1 MFKTKKLTLILIILG
16 ILIGSL
22 FNSHQIVEASSQ
34 LLPIYTNTSVVNS
47 ATYSRS
53 SAPIDFK
60 LGIYTHNGYTLY
72 KNEQNTTTKIG
83 NAISGNAISLFP
95 VKDGLVTYSNIP
107 AGGTAVNCPPYYQCP
122 STYFTF
128 FKNDGQVIRYNIYG
142 QDGANY
148 KLSTYCFYGPSEVAN
163 IGNDLYIACSTWGAQ
178 SPRLYRLYG
187 GTSESTGNFGYG
199 DIEDI
204 SIPIYHNNY
213 NNTLKE
219 IRNTIAWDSNGVI
232 YIFGVTGISKLEI
245 TGQITNL
252 FNFPTRND
260 TLNLQV
266 LSIDKATNTFY
277 LKNNTGY
284 YSLKDGI
291 YTPINLAVNPSKL
304 DFTTRNGTL
313 QSFIGD
319 SNSNTFQFSYSGSS
333 WDPTTYS
340 SVLPDK
346 TNLNYSTIVDGD
358 YINLFYADLATN
370 EIRYQYSNS
379 SNQWSNP
386 VATGMY
392 TNTSFVSANHLGTYN
407 LFYIGLDG
415 KVHSR
420 YYNGSKW
427 INDKIA
433 NITSGAKQLQVL
445 VDGEYIN
452 LFYLDANNE
461 VNYVFTRDGNW
472 SYPTKLTGLTTTKKF
487 FIVNHLGSYKAFY
500 VDLDNSLKRIWYND
514 KNWVDK
520 QVIAGETD
528 VKEVS
533 GFVEKDY
540 INLAFIRNSDSVP
553 RYRYT
558 NNGQWSG
565 PTEIR

>member
-1 MFKTKKLTLILIILG
+1 MFKIYRAFLVFIIFAIPSSSFLLIVHLKAEGQALTGLYNTSQIPNNSDYIKSEAFTNYSTNDPYGIAFGFTIFKKVNGNYQEIGKAKGNTQPAYFKTLNGIVVSSRYQNEGSPSCSSYTCDQFHFTYFKDNGEIIRYYDYGGFNHDLAYYCKRGPTQIAVLRDTIYAFCPRYEWEPKLFVINPNVNNREDNSYAAKYYSDLTF
-16 ILIGSL
+16 L
-22 FNSHQIVEASSQ
+22 FN
-34 LLPIYTNTSVVNS
+34 
-47 ATYSRS
+47 
-53 SAPIDFK
+53 
-60 LGIYTHNGYTLY
+60 GY
-72 KNEQNTTTKIG
+72 
-83 NAISGNAISLFP
+83 F
-95 VKDGLVTYSNIP
+95 
-107 AGGTAVNCPPYYQCP
+107 
-122 STYFTF
+122 
-128 FKNDGQVIRYNIYG
+128 
-142 QDGANY
+142 
-148 KLSTYCFYGPSEVAN
+148 SE
-163 IGNDLYIACSTWGAQ
+163 
-178 SPRLYRLYG
+178 
-187 GTSESTGNFGYG
+187 G
-199 DIEDI
+199 DIMYDDK
-204 SIPIYHNNY
+204 NN
-213 NNTLKE
+213 
-219 IRNTIAWDSNGVI
+219 I
-232 YIFGVTGISKLEI
+232 YIFAS
-245 TGQITNL
+245 QIYKIN
-252 FNFPTRND
+252 NFGNKI
-260 TLNLQV
+260 NLQPFIIPESFLNRKL
-266 LSIDKATNTFY
+266 LSYNESTNTFY
-277 LKNNTGY
+277 LKNSAGY

-291 YTPINLAVNPSKL
+291 YTPISLAVNSSKL
-304 DFTTRNGTL
+304 DFTTRNNIL

-319 SNSNTFQFSYSGSS
+319 SNSNTFQFSYLDSS
-333 WDPTTYS
+333 WNPTAYS
-340 SVLPDK
+340 SVLSDK

-358 YINLFYADLATN
+358 YINLFYSETTSN

-415 KVHSR
+415 NVHSR
-420 YYNGSKW
+420 YYNGNKW

-461 VNYVFTRDGNW
+461 VNYVYTRDGNW

-487 FIVNHLGSYKAFY
+487 FIVNHQGAYNAFY
-500 VDLDNSLKRIWYND
+500 VDIDNSLKRIWYNG